1 MSLQENTLRDTR
13 VFNLWLEDM
22 DGVVIEEVVD
32 SALSRSEVF
41 IWVFNNWFDEKGIK
55 DKDLY

>member
-1 MSLQENTLRDTR
+1 VSLQENTLRDTR

>member
-1 MSLQENTLRDTR
+1 VSLQENTLRNTR

-22 DGVVIEEVVD
+22 NGVIIEEVID

-41 IWVFNNWFDEKGIK
+41 IWVFNDWFDEKGLK
-55 DKDLY
+55 YKDLY